1 MSHDLLVQMN
11 LDMMP
16 WNSASGRFAY
26 MWQRKWVGIT
36 AIKTQKTQIHFFSDL
51 LVAVASLDLKVPIG
65 VFLHVPSNSSR
76 SLCES
81 SLGPVSFWF
90 LRWQIA
96 AISAKAFFFFPEM
109 CQESATD
116 LGLVSLLLQ
125 CLHITQLSPEVNVAL
140 AKQLRTKCVLALS
153 ICVDLSGGYYACSPK
168 EKVSFFSLVT
178 NWF

>member
-11 LDMMP
+11 LDMML

-36 AIKTQKTQIHFFSDL
+36 AIKTQKTQIHFFSDR

-76 SLCES
+76 SLCER

-90 LRWQIA
+90 LKWQIA
-96 AISAKAFFFFPEM
+96 AISAKAFFFPEM
-109 CQESATD
+109 CQESAAD

-153 ICVDLSGGYYACSPK
+153 ICVDQSGGYYACSPK
-168 EKVSFFSLVT
+168 EKVPFFFLVP
-178 NWF
+178 N